1 MAHPLLMSALE
12 DWGGV
17 EEGVEGKG
25 EETRAKGK
33 EGGNK
38 GGRGWRGGE
47 GRQPVAHDHRIT
59 SSYSTSSAPVHGR
72 SRVRRGSSSS
82 SRSWK
87 HISHLSFM
95 CILMNEPWAN
105 WQLLGSWSRS
115 TVSIFIPTLQDLFS
129 RKGPSNSKTHFL
141 SCKSHFWEFLLTH
154 RRAFCFHRE
163 EVGPKFCFFLQQIS
177 PGYCFG
183 ASFGS
188 CDCSSSVAGEL
199 SLLFCL
205 HIIVWSL

>member
-1 MAHPLLMSALE
+1 M
-12 DWGGV
+12 

-82 SRSWK
+82 SS
-87 HISHLSFM
+87 
-95 CILMNEPWAN
+95 
-105 WQLLGSWSRS
+105 SRS
-115 TVSIFIPTLQDLFS
+115 
-129 RKGPSNSKTHFL
+129 
-141 SCKSHFWEFLLTH
+141 
-154 RRAFCFHRE
+154 
-163 EVGPKFCFFLQQIS
+163 
-177 PGYCFG
+177 
-183 ASFGS
+183 
-188 CDCSSSVAGEL
+188 
-199 SLLFCL
+199 
-205 HIIVWSL
+205 